1 MKRRVSPIL
10 SLAEPLNVKNRPQDE
25 FIPLG
30 TAPLNQFH
38 VLFLAKEPLSEG
50 ACIAHEHPITQGPFC
65 TQYIVQNVGG
75 SFIGHLFVVQYKHLV
90 VTPFRMHV
98 GDLNGKTDYA
108 SVPANNSDS
117 SVLLY
122 QEADGGL
129 LAIPGQIKSR
139 HVVADG

>member
-1 MKRRVSPIL
+1 MKRQVSPIL
-10 SLAEPLNVKNRPQDE
+10 SLAEPLSMKDFPQGE

-30 TAPLNQFH
+30 TAPLSQFH
-38 VLFLAKEPLSEG
+38 VLFLAKEPLSEV
-50 ACIAHEHPITQGPFC
+50 ACIAHEHPISQGPYC

-90 VTPFRMHV
+90 VSPFRMHV
-98 GDLNGKTDYA
+98 GDAEGKTDYV
-108 SVPANNSDS
+108 SVPSNNSDS

-122 QEADGGL
+122 LEADGGV